1 MSTFAELFER
11 EPDGR
16 WAAPGRVNL
25 IGEHVDYADGLC
37 LPFAIAQRTVV
48 EVATRDDDRLRLRSR
63 SERGRLRR
71 RPRRRRARLART
83 GWAGYV
89 AGVLWALRAAGHP
102 VGGIDLLVTDTV
114 PLGSGLSSS
123 AALECAAALAVDDLF
138 GLGLGGSTEGR
149 KELAAACR
157 RAENDVVGAQTGG
170 MDQAASLLGDGRA
183 RAAARHPR
191 RVDAAGPV
199 RPGRGRPAPCW

>member
-11 EPDGR
+11 EPGGR
-16 WAAPGRVNL
+16 WAGPGRVNL

-48 EVATRDDDRLRLRSR
+48 EVAKRTDDRLRLRSR
-63 SERGRLRR
+63 SEPGGFDGDLADVGPGR
-71 RPRRRRARLART
+71 PD

-114 PLGSGLSSS
+114 PVGSGLSSS
-123 AALECAAALAVDDLF
+123 EI
-138 GLGLGGSTEGR
+138 
-149 KELAAACR
+149 
-157 RAENDVVGAQTGG
+157 
-170 MDQAASLLGDGRA
+170 GRA
-183 RAAARHPR
+183 H
-191 RVDAAGPV
+191 V
-199 RPGRGRPAPCW
+199 